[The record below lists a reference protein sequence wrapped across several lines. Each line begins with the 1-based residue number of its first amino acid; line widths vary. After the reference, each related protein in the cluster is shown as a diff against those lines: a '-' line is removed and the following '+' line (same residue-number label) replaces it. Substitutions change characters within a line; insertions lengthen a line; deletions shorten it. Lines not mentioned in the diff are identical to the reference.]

1 MMTDTQQNDGPP
13 FLADLADDAVMTG
26 TVLAKPLKG
35 KAVIRQVI
43 RSIASCFVSQSMS
56 GQAVDG
62 SIETIEYDAEL
73 ESGGTI
79 HGSVTVTRRAD
90 GKVVGW
96 PPLSSSGSSGTGN
109 DFENEVGRFVDA
121 EPKATLRV

>member
-1 MMTDTQQNDGPP
+1 MMMDTPQNDGPP

-26 TVLAKPLKG
+26 TILAKPLKG
-35 KAVIRQVI
+35 KDVIRHVI

-56 GQAVDG
+56 SHAVDG

-73 ESGGTI
+73 ESGGSI

-90 GKVVGW
+90 GKVVAID
-96 PPLSSSGSSGTGN
+96 GSHSPQGAAAALAM
-109 DFENEVGRFVDA
+109 V
-121 EPKATLRV
+121 LRTKLAVSLTPDPFI

>member
-35 KAVIRQVI
+35 KDVIRQVI

-56 GQAVDG
+56 GHAIDG

-73 ESGGTI
+73 ESGD
-79 HGSVTVTRRAD
+79 RPQA
-90 GKVVGW
+90 
-96 PPLSSSGSSGTGN
+96 L
-109 DFENEVGRFVDA
+109 
-121 EPKATLRV
+121 

>member
-35 KAVIRQVI
+35 KDVIRQVI

-56 GQAVDG
+56 GHAVDG

-90 GKVVGW
+90 GKVVAI
-96 PPLSSSGSSGTGN
+96 
-109 DFENEVGRFVDA
+109 DGRHSPQVA
-121 EPKATLRV
+121 AAALAIVLRTKFAVSFAPDPRPH

>member
-35 KAVIRQVI
+35 KDVIRQVI
-43 RSIASCFVSQSMS
+43 RSIASCFVSQRMS
-56 GQAVDG
+56 RQAADG

-90 GKVVGW
+90 GKVVAI
-96 PPLSSSGSSGTGN
+96 
-109 DFENEVGRFVDA
+109 DGRHSPQAAGAALAMV
-121 EPKATLRV
+121 LRTKLAVSLTPDPFI